1 MPDNENRWY
10 ARAEEELTRAAAAVQ
25 RQQPVSLGPMVSLAA
40 GLVASL
46 RKNDQLVVEALSSPQ
61 GPPLVTNLI
70 NVGVLAT
77 RVGMGLGYYG
87 NELERLALAGLVHDI
102 GIFAVP
108 QSLVTKSGRLTQEE
122 RTLVEQHPE
131 LGYEVIRT
139 AGADYEWLALVVRQA
154 HERSNGQGYPNRLRG
169 RQIGEYAQ
177 IIGVVDVFDALV
189 SPRPYRRRLLPHE
202 AVRELLVTERT
213 AFPREV
219 MKALVEQLSV
229 YPLGTSVRLTTGEVG
244 TVVRINARYPLR
256 PTVRVEEQD
265 GSSVHRELDLSAT
278 PLVSIIETLDPPA
291 VNRVNFA
298 SDHRQPQAGPRV
310 VTASEQFT
318 SLLESLDAIA
328 SAIQGVV
335 ETRAASVVTPDANT
349 GVEPSPKNTI
359 PPSTRDAD
367 FEKEV
372 VGLFALE
379 AREWLAQIQTALK
392 KLSEGAPASLKS
404 KLYGIILHGITN
416 LAKSASTVQLSA
428 IEEMATNLLPILHE
442 IGREDSRAAAEEL
455 ASLQEGL
462 ERITA
467 AVQRLSG
474 EPAEPVQPYS
484 GRSGVLSLAAVP
496 ADETPTVSASS
507 VPLLAA
513 LRDLQR
519 VRSRSVQ
526 PARDVL
532 ESVIARAEREAGE
545 TGEELDVPAVERILK
560 ELNRLDEAF
569 LKEVRERVPA
579 LIRQLMALR
588 SDRSL
593 EALGPDRL
601 EPLLHQVESL
611 HQAASRVHATTIT
624 MFLHGLRTFLQVA
637 AHRNVATVLQRL
649 EAVETR
655 LQALLPMAEQ
665 WVNIGRIERAAIEE
679 ILPA

>member
-1 MPDNENRWY
+1 MSDTDPRWY
-10 ARAEEELTRAAAAVQ
+10 AQAEEALSRTAAAVQ
-25 RQQPVSLGPMVSLAA
+25 RQQPVALPPIVSLAA

-46 RKNDQLVVEALSSPQ
+46 KKNDQLVVEALSSPP
-61 GPPLVTNLI
+61 GPPLLTNLL
-70 NVGVLAT
+70 NVGILAAK
-77 RVGMGLGYYG
+77 VGMGLGYYG
-87 NELERLALAGLVHDI
+87 SELESLALAGLVHDI

-131 LGYEVIRT
+131 LGYEAIRA
-139 AGADYEWLALVVRQA
+139 AGSDFEWLAVVVRQA
-154 HERSNGQGYPNRLRG
+154 HERSNGQGYPNKLRG
-169 RQIGEYAQ
+169 RQICEFAQ

-256 PTVRVEEQD
+256 PTIRVDEQD
-265 GSSVHRELDLSAT
+265 ASSVPSELDLSET
-278 PLVSIIETLDPPA
+278 PLVSIVETIDPPA
-291 VNRVNFA
+291 VSRVNFTA
-298 SDHRQPQAGPRV
+298 DHRTVQARTKL
-310 VTASEQFT
+310 VTASDQFT

-328 SAIQGVV
+328 SAIQDVV
-335 ETRAASVVTPDANT
+335 ETRAASVVPMK
-349 GVEPSPKNTI
+349 VEVGGKPSEHDTAAP
-359 PPSTRDAD
+359 RAADAD

-392 KLSEGAPASLKS
+392 KLGEGVPASLKS
-404 KLYGIILHGITN
+404 RLYGIILHGITN
-416 LAKSASTVQLSA
+416 LAKSASTVQLPA

-442 IGREDSRAAAEEL
+442 IGREDSRAAADEL
-455 ASLQEGL
+455 TSLQEGL

-474 EPAEPVQPYS
+474 EEHQPAPSRSDRVPVP
-484 GRSGVLSLAAVP
+484 SLATESVGEP
-496 ADETPTVSASS
+496 RNLGRSS

-532 ESVIARAEREAGE
+532 ESVIVRAEREAGE
-545 TGEELDVPAVERILK
+545 TGEEVDVPAVERILK
-560 ELNRLDEAF
+560 ELDRLDETF

-588 SDRSL
+588 NDREL
-593 EALGPDRL
+593 GALTPDRL
-601 EPLLHQVESL
+601 EPLLHQVEAL
-611 HQAASRVHATTIT
+611 HQAAGRVHATTIT

-637 AHRNVATVLQRL
+637 AHRDVTAVLQRL

-655 LQALLPMAEQ
+655 LHALMPMAEQ